1 MEYSE
6 NNGQPQPSRMGRFF
20 HVAREGQT
28 WLNILY
34 LLAAFPLGIFYFVFL
49 ITMIALGLG
58 LLVIWIGIPILL
70 ATMAAWWGFAAF
82 ERIITIPWLHVNIS
96 PMSSTPRTKWGLL
109 GWRQL
114 LAHMS
119 NSATWKGLAYLLV
132 KFFFGIFAFCAAVT

>member
-20 HVAREGQT
+20 RVAREGQT

-49 ITMIALGLG
+49 VTMIGVGASLI
-58 LLVIWIGIPILL
+58 VIGIGIPILL

-82 ERIITIPWLHVNIS
+82 ERIITMPWLHVNIA
-96 PMSSTPRTKWGLL
+96 PMSSTPGTKWGLL
-109 GWRQL
+109 GWRRL
-114 LAHMS
+114 WAHMS
-119 NSATWKGLAYLLV
+119 NSATWKGLAYLSA
-132 KFFFGIFAFCAAVT
+132 KFFFGIF